1 MAEQAAIDAVKIQL
15 PGEAESFGIDDAIIG
30 AELDTGTT
38 KTKTILTMLRAIAAK
53 SASMEDVSENGS
65 SRTNRLNERV
75 MELIR
80 DWQARADAEDAASGN
95 LPVKQNARVHT
106 AVRV

>member
-1 MAEQAAIDAVKIQL
+1 MAEQSAIDSVKLQL
-15 PGEAESFGIDDAIIG
+15 PTEATALGITDAIIG
-30 AELDTGTT
+30 AQLDAGVTQ
-38 KTKTILTMLRAIAAK
+38 TKTILFALRAVAAK
-53 SASMEDVSENGS
+53 SAALEDVSESGS

-106 AVRV
+106 SVRV